1 MVKRIKEMI
10 KRVKTAIKALVMV
23 SVLPTMKI
31 TGNES
36 TDAEKSQPTETPKP
50 PTPVKSPEDR
60 IKELE
65 GDLAEKSSRITEL
78 ETLEAESKAQAG
90 HLGESLKGAIAGYK
104 ALIIAS
110 NPGVLPELINGES
123 IEALNSS
130 MTKGKELTGKV
141 RTNLEAQIQKTRVPA
156 GAPARGPEDVSG
168 LSAREKIN
176 RGLR

>member
-65 GDLAEKSSRITEL
+65 GDLPD
-78 ETLEAESKAQAG
+78 
-90 HLGESLKGAIAGYK
+90 
-104 ALIIAS
+104 
-110 NPGVLPELINGES
+110 N
-123 IEALNSS
+123 
-130 MTKGKELTGKV
+130 
-141 RTNLEAQIQKTRVPA
+141 
-156 GAPARGPEDVSG
+156 
-168 LSAREKIN
+168 
-176 RGLR
+176 